1 MKSIFLLLVFI
12 FTSLNGEY
20 YSYRHTMLRNMGL
33 RILIAC
39 NYKKHKY
46 VMERLRNE
54 YQKNQLVLQQ
64 HAKAKYMEYSNS
76 YYSLSE
82 EDRMIL
88 ETIVEMIL

>member
-20 YSYRHTMLRNMGL
+20 YSYRRTMLRNMGL

-46 VMERLRNE
+46 AIDRFKNE

-88 ETIVEMIL
+88 ETIVDMLL

>member
-20 YSYRHTMLRNMGL
+20 YSYRRTMLRNMGL

-88 ETIVEMIL
+88 ETIVDMLL